1 MILPLALVGQSMR
14 DLEYQVIKL
23 SYVEVD
29 RALAILKTVGYTVVE
44 FKGGKGEL
52 AGEYSFTPVISP
64 TLNIKELPRND
75 KDILPIIIKV
85 PDTET
90 VSLLTQEKGK
100 SAKGKKAELGL
111 DLAGIPML
119 GATAGAPQQQILVG
133 YNPDD
138 FEPVAKLLNLLNNK
152 IDIPAAQIQIEALVI
167 EIDSDR
173 LDALGVDFGGALGGL
188 TGQFPPPNP
197 STGAFNPFSIVFD
210 RTILGTAT
218 DFNTQLQ
225 ALISIGTAEILSR
238 PSVLVL
244 DGRQARIQ
252 VGQQIPIVKTTSTQ
266 TAVSKSVDYIPVGI
280 VLNLR
285 PRVSADLTRIT
296 IQIETIITETEERL
310 GALAATSGVQEAP
323 LINNRKVQSFVRV
336 TNNTPFIV
344 GGLISKKET
353 ELISG
358 VPILSSIPFFGKL
371 FQSSTIETKR
381 KEVIVVIT
389 PHVITELGSNFSRVI
404 PLDSDIFNITGNLL
418 FQNNYRVK
426 NADIYDLSFIYESP
440 VFMKMLEDVAAAAEI
455 DKTLAMTQPFKG
467 LLEGEI
473 PGEAILVRRMI
484 YEIIRNHKYYE
495 SIDPKKVIFF
505 MQSQDDPA
513 GFDVKGLAGY
523 IKDIAKNNALRL
535 SYSVHEKA
543 SASKPFVQPTADL
556 EYIPASRGFN
566 YKSELEKT
574 NIYGATSE
582 EDVFTIIVKDASH
595 ERRLYEVLIMKK
607 LLDINPDLKL
617 TLNYFKPGI
626 DILFPAPEIL
636 EKNTHVVSRD
646 VARYFYEVNN
656 YYGVFEKEFNRE
668 TAAVG
673 RLLENR

>member
-1 MILPLALVGQSMR
+1 MVLPLALVGQSMR

-52 AGEYSFTPVISP
+52 AGEYSFTPVISA
-64 TLNIKELPRND
+64 TLNIKELPR
-75 KDILPIIIKV
+75 KYILPIIIKV

-252 VGQQIPIVKTTSTQ
+252 VGQQIPIVNGFDCCHTHPMVTMP
-266 TAVSKSVDYIPVGI
+266 IG
-280 VLNLR
+280 
-285 PRVSADLTRIT
+285 
-296 IQIETIITETEERL
+296 
-310 GALAATSGVQEAP
+310 
-323 LINNRKVQSFVRV
+323 VRV
-336 TNNTPFIV
+336 TV
-344 GGLISKKET
+344 
-353 ELISG
+353 
-358 VPILSSIPFFGKL
+358 
-371 FQSSTIETKR
+371 
-381 KEVIVVIT
+381 
-389 PHVITELGSNFSRVI
+389 
-404 PLDSDIFNITGNLL
+404 D
-418 FQNNYRVK
+418 
-426 NADIYDLSFIYESP
+426 
-440 VFMKMLEDVAAAAEI
+440 
-455 DKTLAMTQPFKG
+455 
-467 LLEGEI
+467 
-473 PGEAILVRRMI
+473 
-484 YEIIRNHKYYE
+484 
-495 SIDPKKVIFF
+495 
-505 MQSQDDPA
+505 
-513 GFDVKGLAGY
+513 
-523 IKDIAKNNALRL
+523 
-535 SYSVHEKA
+535 
-543 SASKPFVQPTADL
+543 
-556 EYIPASRGFN
+556 
-566 YKSELEKT
+566 
-574 NIYGATSE
+574 
-582 EDVFTIIVKDASH
+582 
-595 ERRLYEVLIMKK
+595 
-607 LLDINPDLKL
+607 
-617 TLNYFKPGI
+617 
-626 DILFPAPEIL
+626 
-636 EKNTHVVSRD
+636 
-646 VARYFYEVNN
+646 
-656 YYGVFEKEFNRE
+656 FNRE
-668 TAAVG
+668 RVEVVEPWL
-673 RLLENR
+673 RQD